1 MLCFVGSILRI
12 VTSQRLVNQIS
23 FQNLYKKSKHVSTVQ
38 LWLISIYAKDAS
50 RKDNKFILRKGN
62 KFSKWT
68 KSTMIIGKN
77 VWIAKDQIMIK
88 FYVEMRTAPFFIEEL
103 KWEMISRKRKN
114 NMKGSD
120 GNFELWY
127 VDHRFI
133 YF

>member
-12 VTSQRLVNQIS
+12 VTFQRLVNQIS
-23 FQNLYKKSKHVSTVQ
+23 FQNSYKKNKLVSTVQ
-38 LWLISIYAKDAS
+38 LLQTLIYAKDANL
-50 RKDNKFILRKGN
+50 KDNKFILRKGN
-62 KFSKWT
+62 KSSKWT

-103 KWEMISRKRKN
+103 KWEMICKKRKN
-114 NMKGSD
+114 NMKGLD

-127 VDHRFI
+127 VDQGFI
-133 YF
+133 YL

>member
-12 VTSQRLVNQIS
+12 VTFQRLVNQIS

-68 KSTMIIGKN
+68 ISTMIIGKN
-77 VWIAKDQIMIK
+77 VWIAKDQTTIK

-103 KWEMISRKRKN
+103 KWEMIFRKRKN

-127 VDHRFI
+127 VYHRFI